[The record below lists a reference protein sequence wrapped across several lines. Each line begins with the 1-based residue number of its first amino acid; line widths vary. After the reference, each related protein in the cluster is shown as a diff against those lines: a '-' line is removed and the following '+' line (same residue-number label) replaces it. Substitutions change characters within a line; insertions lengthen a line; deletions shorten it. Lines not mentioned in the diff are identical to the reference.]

1 MQRALVLDACQ
12 RSALATTR
20 SLGRQGVA
28 VYTADDAPESLAGAS
43 RYSRQYLRYP
53 DPKAAAPAFISS
65 IKDILQQHDISL
77 VMPMTELTSELLLNS
92 DNLPD
97 SVVIPFAGISTVN
110 QLADKCE
117 LMKLAGR
124 LNIPH
129 PGSQFI
135 QPDQNITDI
144 LESTDYPAVLKPAR
158 SWNSHGAIWSRAAV
172 RIAADRQAA
181 LALLQQDAV
190 FSQHPF
196 MLQQYIP
203 GHGAGIFALYNRG
216 APVAF
221 FAHRRIREKP
231 PQGGVSVLSESIE
244 TDRQMLAYTRK
255 LLDSVNWHG
264 VAMVEFKIA
273 DDKTPYL
280 MEVNTRFWGSLQL
293 AIDAGVDFPWLL
305 YQIATGQTV
314 EPVQDYRTGIRLRW
328 LLGDLDS
335 LYLTLRDKRYS
346 PPHKLQAVWRFIRPS
361 LQTRHEINRWGDMA
375 PAWYELKQYIRDL
388 VS

>member
-1 MQRALVLDACQ
+1 MSRVLVLDACQ

-20 SLGRQGVA
+20 SLGKHGIT
-28 VYTADDAPESLAGAS
+28 VYTADNTSESLAGAS
-43 RYSRQYLRYP
+43 RYSCQYLRYP

-65 IKDILQQHDISL
+65 IEDIVQQYDIRL
-77 VMPMTELTSELLLNS
+77 VMPMTELTSELLLNCDS
-92 DNLPD
+92 LPG
-97 SVVIPFAGISTVN
+97 SLIIPFADISTVN

-117 LMKLAGR
+117 LMKLAER

-135 QPDQNITDI
+135 QPDQNIADN
-144 LESTDYPAVLKPAR
+144 LESIDYPAVLKPAK
-158 SWNSHGAIWSRAAV
+158 SWNSNGASWARAAV
-172 RIAADRQAA
+172 RIAADRQVAK
-181 LALLQQDAV
+181 ALLQQDEV

-244 TDRQMLAYTRK
+244 TDQQMLTYTRK

-273 DDKTPYL
+273 EDGTPYL

-305 YQIATGQTV
+305 YQVATGRTV

-335 LYLTLRDKRYS
+335 LYLTLRDKHYS
-346 PPHKLQAVWRFIRPS
+346 RSHKLQSVWRFLRPS
-361 LQTRHEINRWGDMA
+361 LHTRHEINRWGDMA
-375 PAWYELKQYIRDL
+375 PAWCELKQYLRDL
-388 VS
+388 VN

>member
-1 MQRALVLDACQ
+1 MQRVLVLDASQ

-20 SLGRQGVA
+20 SLGKRGVE

-53 DPKAAAPAFISS
+53 DLKAAAPAFITS
-65 IKDILQQHDISL
+65 IKNIVQQYDVSV
-77 VMPMTELTSELLLNS
+77 VMPMTELTSELLLNC
-92 DNLPD
+92 DDLPD
-97 SVVIPFAGISTVN
+97 SVVIPFADIPTVN

-117 LMKLAGR
+117 LMKLARR

-129 PGSQFI
+129 PDSQLI
-135 QPDQNITDI
+135 QPDQNITDN
-144 LESTDYPAVLKPAR
+144 LESIDYPAVLKPAK
-158 SWNSHGAIWSRAAV
+158 SWNSNGASWSRAAV

-181 LALLQQDAV
+181 KTLLQQDAV
-190 FSQHPF
+190 FSQHPY

-216 APVAF
+216 TPVAF

-244 TDRQMLAYTRK
+244 TDQQMLAYTRK
-255 LLDSVNWHG
+255 LLDSANWHG

-273 DDKTPYL
+273 EDKTPYL

-305 YQIATGQTV
+305 YQTATGQTV

-335 LYLTLRDKRYS
+335 LYLTLKDKRYS
-346 PPHKLQAVWRFIRPS
+346 LSHKLQSVWRFVRPS
-361 LQTRHEINRWGDMA
+361 LHTRHEVNRWGDMA

-388 VS
+388 AS